1 MITQEEYRQANLK
14 SFLVDMELRI
24 KESHEQGLEQ
34 GLAQGLTQGLS
45 EGLALGQA
53 RSYQHLLQKGL
64 TPSQIADLYDVT
76 ESEVSSSLSLL
87 SQSTLKN

>member
-1 MITQEEYRQANLK
+1 MITQEEYRQANLR
-14 SFLVDMELRI
+14 SFLVDVELRI

-64 TPSQIADLYDVT
+64 THSQIADLYDVT
-76 ESEVSSSLSLL
+76 ESAIANSLSLL
-87 SQSTLKN
+87 ADSSS